1 MNDDL
6 SKYDKQLIKLHDDLG
21 DAIDRVNDLYKAKFI
36 NRGDRDLATIQM
48 YEQRLNI
55 FNLMLQRDIVGET

>member
-21 DAIDRVNDLYKAKFI
+21 HAIDRVNDLYKANFI
-36 NRGDRDLATIQM
+36 NRGDRDLATIKM

-55 FNLMLQRDIVGET
+55 FNLMLERDIVGET